1 MPVNGQTAST
11 DANGTSKNNQEPITK
26 PFVHPEES
34 SRPPPALELD
44 STQISKYDSVLEKVI
59 SWTDLPISSVR
70 SAGKSEI
77 TDAERMWLTRECILR
92 YLRATKW
99 DVAETERRLMA
110 TLVWRR
116 EYLLPEH
123 DADYI
128 SAENETGKQVI
139 MGYDFDCAP
148 CLYLFPGKQ
157 NSPKTERQIQ
167 HLVFMLER
175 VIDLMPPGQEALTL
189 LITFMNS
196 GGSGSSVGQGKQVL
210 YILQNHYPERL
221 AKALISEGMYI
232 QILSYKCTC

>member
-1 MPVNGQTAST
+1 MSVNGQTASKNADET
-11 DANGTSKNNQEPITK
+11 FENNQEPIKK
-26 PFVHPEES
+26 PLEYPDDS
-34 SRPPPALELD
+34 SKRPPPLELNPEERL
-44 STQISKYDSVLEKVI
+44 KYDSVLEKVT
-59 SWTDLPISSVR
+59 SWTDLPVSSAR
-70 SAGKSEI
+70 SAGKSKI
-77 TDAERMWLTRECILR
+77 KDAERMWLTRECILR

-99 DVAETERRLMA
+99 DVAEAERRLIG

-139 MGYDFDCAP
+139 MGYDFNCAP

-157 NSPKTERQIQ
+157 NSPRTERQIQ

-175 VIDLMPPGQEALTL
+175 LIDLMPPGQESLTL

-221 AKALISEGMYI
+221 AKALISEGMCIRYCLI
-232 QILSYKCTC
+232 IA

>member
-1 MPVNGQTAST
+1 MTVNGQTASI
-11 DANGTSKNNQEPITK
+11 DAKDASINNQEPINE
-26 PFVHPEES
+26 PIAYPDES
-34 SRPPPALELD
+34 SKPPLALELN
-44 STQISKYDSVLEKVI
+44 SEQKSKYNSVLEKVL
-59 SWTDLPISSVR
+59 SWTDLPTSSAR
-70 SAGKSEI
+70 NASKSKI

-99 DVAETERRLMA
+99 DIAETERRLMA

-116 EYLLPEH
+116 EYLLFEH
-123 DADYI
+123 DAGYI
-128 SAENETGKQVI
+128 SPENETGKQVI
-139 MGYDFDCAP
+139 MGYDLNCAP

-232 QILSYKCTC
+232 QSS